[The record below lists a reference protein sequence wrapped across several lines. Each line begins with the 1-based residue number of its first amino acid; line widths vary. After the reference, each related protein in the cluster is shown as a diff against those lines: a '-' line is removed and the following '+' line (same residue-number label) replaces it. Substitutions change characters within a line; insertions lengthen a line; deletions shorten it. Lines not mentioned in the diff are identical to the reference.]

1 MNLEVI
7 SFVTLAL
14 ATIPCALFLV
24 NLLVYRP
31 TPRSRRR
38 GDANNCEQ
46 PTDLTSHIGGSVVS
60 VLIPARNEEK
70 NIRATLESVLAN
82 RDTTFE
88 VVVLNDHSTDR
99 TADIVGELA
108 RHDPRVRLESAPP
121 LPTGWCGKQ
130 HACHVLARLARHPL
144 LVFMDADVRLAPDA
158 LSRMGN
164 FMRRQA
170 SLPDVEA
177 DILPPGESLAINARS
192 EFVMP
197 IPPGWKPGSTAGK
210 DACRYEGVGLASGVP
225 HQELGTFSE
234 RLLIPQIHFILLGYL
249 PMPFMRWTRRPA
261 FSAGCGQLF
270 IARRDAYEAT
280 GGHAMI
286 RNTLHDGVKLPR
298 LFRRAGFKTDLF
310 DATDIAT
317 CRMYHTNGETWRGL
331 GKNATEGLAAP
342 GTILPMTALL
352 LGGQVLP
359 FALMCFAAQLSASA
373 LVATVLACSFAY
385 APRLLAVKIF
395 RQPLG
400 SALLHP
406 LGVILL
412 LAIQWLALIRQFA
425 GKPAVWKGRSYAT
438 SPVAQ
443 PIKAG

>member
-1 MNLEVI
+1 MNLEVL
-7 SFVTLAL
+7 SFVALVLA
-14 ATIPCALFLV
+14 AIPCGLFVL
-24 NLLVYRP
+24 NLLVYRR

-38 GDANNCEQ
+38 EEADICEQ
-46 PTDLTSHIGGSVVS
+46 PNDPPPRVGGYGVS
-60 VLIPARNEEK
+60 VLIPARNEEQ
-70 NIRATLESVLAN
+70 NIRATLESVLTN
-82 RDTTFE
+82 RGAEFE
-88 VVVLNDHSTDR
+88 VVVLDDHSTDR
-99 TADIVGELA
+99 TAEIVNEFS
-108 RHDPRVRLESAPP
+108 RRDPRVRLEYAPP
-121 LPTGWCGKQ
+121 LPGGWCGKQ

-158 LSRMGN
+158 LVRMKVFMDCAGRAERRRRFGN
-164 FMRRQA
+164 EHATESGVALR
-170 SLPDVEA
+170 
-177 DILPPGESLAINARS
+177 LPPQS
-192 EFVMP
+192 EC
-197 IPPGWKPGSTAGK
+197 IA
-210 DACRYEGVGLASGVP
+210 LASGVP
-225 HQELGTFSE
+225 RQELGTFSE

-249 PMPFMRWTRRPA
+249 PMLFMRWTRRPA

-298 LFRRAGFKTDLF
+298 LFRRAGFRTDLF
-310 DATDIAT
+310 DATDIAS

-342 GTILPMTALL
+342 GTILPMTVLL

-359 FALMCFAAQLSASA
+359 FALLCFASQLPASA
-373 LVATVLACSFAY
+373 LVAALFACVFAY
-385 APRLLAVKIF
+385 VPRLLAVKIF

-406 LGVILL
+406 LGVLML
-412 LAIQWLALIRQFA
+412 LAIQWLALVRQFA
-425 GKPAVWKGRSYAT
+425 GKPAVWKGRSYAA